1 MRGGPARA
9 LALALLR
16 GVAVVLV
23 VVLVSVTL
31 LHLAPGDPMARVT
44 DDATVP
50 DALRAQLRAQMG
62 TDRPLPE
69 QVVRWVAYA
78 VRGDLGFSVSA
89 GMPVRDAVAHALPY
103 TLLLGGVALV
113 VGFALGIG
121 IALAQVRTAGR
132 RLDRWL
138 GAGALAIWALPEF
151 LIALALIDVFALRLG
166 WLPTG
171 GVGDLMLGAS
181 AGVGA
186 QFVDRARHVALPA
199 LTLALVVAAQ
209 VARHQR
215 VALADAWGE
224 PFVRAA
230 RARGVREG
238 ALLLR
243 HAWRAA
249 LGPTIALAG
258 LALPTLASGAF
269 IIEYVYA
276 WPGMGGLAFQALA
289 DRDPHLALG
298 CVVLTAALVVF
309 GGMLADVVQARL
321 DPRRGRVA

>member
-1 MRGGPARA
+1 MRGGGARA
-9 LALALLR
+9 LAFALLR
-16 GVAVVLV
+16 GAAVVFV
-23 VVLVSVTL
+23 VVLVSLVL
-31 LHLAPGDPMARVT
+31 LHLAPGDPMARVA
-44 DDATVP
+44 DDASVP
-50 DALRAQLRAQMG
+50 DGMREQLRAQMG

-89 GMPVRDAVAHALPY
+89 GLPVRDALAHALPY
-103 TLLLGGVALV
+103 TLLLGGIALV

-138 GAGALAIWALPEF
+138 AAGALAIWALPEF
-151 LIALALIDVFALRLG
+151 LIALVLIELFSLRLG
-166 WLPTG
+166 WLPTS
-171 GVGDLMLGAS
+171 GVRDLMLDAGAG
-181 AGVGA
+181 AGA
-186 QFVDRARHVALPA
+186 QLIDRARHVALPA

-215 VALADAWGE
+215 VALQEAWGE

-230 RARGVREG
+230 RSRGVREG

-249 LGPTIALAG
+249 LAPTIALAG

-269 IIEYVYA
+269 VIEYVFA
-276 WPGMGGLAFQALA
+276 WPGMGRLAFQALA

-298 CVVLTAALVVF
+298 CVVLTATLVVF
-309 GGMLADVVQARL
+309 GGTFMDIIHARV
-321 DPRRGRVA
+321 DPRRARAA